1 MPEEPSSPARAPR
14 PHRLPPP
21 PLPLPD
27 LNFLAQIGSVLGLTL
42 WKAFRDVK
50 TWSEVEP
57 DKRRRYFR
65 PPTDIVRERFAYA
78 KHEAPELEGPLAT
91 FSLLVQAPEAIDAEQ
106 IAAACEA
113 VYKWAEER
121 GMMLTA
127 LYFAE
132 AAAYVQPDDPAPANQ
147 AARTA
152 RRNLMRDRAAMWH
165 YRAYKLAV
173 KLTDK
178 RKRTRETIWA
188 LIGYGAMMRDAGNY
202 KEARR
207 FTQRAATRAVGAR
220 RPKEAGMAF
229 HDLFVIAVELQR
241 FTLALKHARSA
252 FNYYPVRHPSIPRL
266 AHDLAFMLIRL
277 RHFPS
282 VLAILTKAIPL
293 MLQPV
298 ERAIA
303 WSSLAWAA
311 GGAGLRDRF
320 REAERVALELLP
332 SHPDF
337 APAMFIHLAEGAR
350 ALREWDRARGY
361 ARAAQESAVQTQSP
375 TLEEEAAAL
384 LACIERREPAP
395 AQAESTS
402 EVESLTALVL
412 SRLDRWKA
420 PGEQPGADGAS
431 S

>member
-1 MPEEPSSPARAPR
+1 M
-14 PHRLPPP
+14 
-21 PLPLPD
+21 
-27 LNFLAQIGSVLGLTL
+27 GLTL

-57 DKRRRYFR
+57 DRRRKYFR
-65 PPTDIVRERFAYA
+65 PPNPMVRERFAYA
-78 KHEAPELEGPLAT
+78 RHEAPELEGPLAT
-91 FSLLVQAPEAIDAEQ
+91 FALIPQAPEGIDAEQ
-106 IAAACEA
+106 VADACEA
-113 VYKWAEER
+113 VYRWADER

-132 AAAYVQPDDPAPANQ
+132 AAAYARPDDPSLANQ

-152 RRNLMRDRAAMWH
+152 RRNLMRSRAAMWH
-165 YRAYKLAV
+165 YRAYKLAGRSA
-173 KLTDK
+173 DK
-178 RKRTRETIWA
+178 RKRKREAIWA

-207 FTQRAATRAVGAR
+207 FTERAARRAVGAK

-252 FNYYPVRHPSIPRL
+252 FDYYPVRNPSIPRL

-277 RHFPS
+277 RQFPS

-293 MLQPV
+293 MPQPV
-298 ERAIA
+298 ERALA

-320 REAERVALELLP
+320 REAERVALKLLP

-361 ARAAQESAVQTQSP
+361 ALTARDSAIQTQSP
-375 TLEEEAAAL
+375 TLEQEAAEL
-384 LACIERREPAP
+384 LECIERHEPSP
-395 AQAESTS
+395 AQAESAS
-402 EVESLTALVL
+402 DIESLAMLVL

-420 PGEQPGADGAS
+420 PGEQPGTEGPS
-431 S
+431 SR